1 MVLSRRLTAWNR
13 AGFFALLFGLIT
25 SEALFFERLSFAANE
40 DKPVA
45 DVRIV
50 VDISGSMRKNDPHN
64 LRIPAAELLID
75 LLPDNSKAGL
85 WTFGKYVNMLVKHDY
100 VSAGWKRNAKI
111 KAKKINSI
119 AMYTN
124 IGEAVEVASV
134 GWLEPDPR
142 YERSIILLTDGK
154 VDISKSPT
162 QNENEQNR
170 ILEQIIPRLTSSKV
184 KVHTIALSAN
194 SDQLL
199 MKRLAMNTGGSFSV
213 ANSANDLMKIFLKAF
228 DAAVPSEQVPLEG
241 NKFSIDAS
249 VKEFTALIFRASK
262 AKPTQLTSPDG
273 VSFNRN
279 TKNPNLSWLSTNAYD
294 LITFKNPTF
303 GEWRLK
309 ADIDP
314 SNRVSIISD
323 LSLDVDKIPANVA
336 VGEKIVINI
345 HLLEKGGEITDLNF
359 LTLVDIHVSQ
369 AQEDGKTWSATLGG
383 SKKKGVIGPGV
394 YTAKFGKTIVP
405 GNHEFTIIADGKTFQ
420 RKISQ
425 KVSVYEDLVHIEKN
439 EIGEGEE
446 RQFALKIVPQPG
458 ALNLE
463 QTSIVVNVQ
472 LPDLSTEDFVAELVS
487 NEYWEYLFSPSAGS
501 GAYRFTV
508 ILVGK
513 ASSGRD
519 LSLHR
524 GPYLFEYTIDELE
537 TMDGLLA
544 TEPMADVTEEIQK
557 EAEPSTQEEVV
568 DPEAVEPPA
577 IEEIPPSKED
587 VPEESEESGND
598 SFDLIS
604 LIAMLVGGNVVLGG
618 IGYGIYK
625 LITRPK
631 KDKGAEDINEATES
645 EESKPSE
652 MIDLEEEEDAPLEA
666 GTDDLDA
673 TVLASAS
680 PAIEESK
687 AGANEMS
694 GMDDMGD
701 LSIDDDTPEPD
712 INDSL
717 LSLDDDGDDDDD
729 INDED
734 LSNAVADELM
744 DLDSELG
751 DMDLSEEDSDDDD
764 SMDDVDDL
772 LDLDGDMEDEM

>member
-1 MVLSRRLTAWNR
+1 LLS
-13 AGFFALLFGLIT
+13 
-25 SEALFFERLSFAANE
+25 
-40 DKPVA
+40 P
-45 DVRIV
+45 
-50 VDISGSMRKNDPHN
+50 
-64 LRIPAAELLID
+64 LLI
-75 LLPDNSKAGL
+75 
-85 WTFGKYVNMLVKHDY
+85 
-100 VSAGWKRNAKI
+100 
-111 KAKKINSI
+111 
-119 AMYTN
+119 
-124 IGEAVEVASV
+124 
-134 GWLEPDPR
+134 
-142 YERSIILLTDGK
+142 
-154 VDISKSPT
+154 
-162 QNENEQNR
+162 
-170 ILEQIIPRLTSSKV
+170 
-184 KVHTIALSAN
+184 
-194 SDQLL
+194 
-199 MKRLAMNTGGSFSV
+199 
-213 ANSANDLMKIFLKAF
+213 
-228 DAAVPSEQVPLEG
+228 
-241 NKFSIDAS
+241 
-249 VKEFTALIFRASK
+249 
-262 AKPTQLTSPDG
+262 SPDG

-279 TKNPNLSWLSTNAYD
+279 TKNQNLSWLSTNAYD

-345 HLLEKGGEITDLNF
+345 RLLEKGREITDLDF

-369 AQEDGKTWSATLGG
+369 AQEGGKTWSAVLGG

-425 KVSVYEDLVHIEKN
+425 KVSVYEDLVVIEKN

-463 QTSIVVNVQ
+463 QTSIVINVQ
-472 LPDLSTEDFVAELVS
+472 LPDLSTEDFVAEVVDD
-487 NEYWEYLFSPSAGS
+487 EYWEYLFSPSAGS
-501 GAYRFTV
+501 GTYQFTV

-524 GPYLFEYTIDELE
+524 GPYLFEHKTAEFEAMHELAE
-537 TMDGLLA
+537 AESQG
-544 TEPMADVTEEIQK
+544 DVMEDTPPSIAEEI
-557 EAEPSTQEEVV
+557 A
-568 DPEAVEPPA
+568 EPPA
-577 IEEIPPSKED
+577 LVENVPPKEE
-587 VPEESEESGND
+587 VPEEESVESEND
-598 SFDLIS
+598 SLDLIS
-604 LIAMLVGGNVVLGG
+604 LIAMLVGGNLVLGG
-618 IGYGIYK
+618 IGFGIYR
-625 LITRPK
+625 LIKRPK
-631 KDKGAEDINEATES
+631 KDKETEELEETVEDKESQPTE
-645 EESKPSE
+645 
-652 MIDLEEEEDAPLEA
+652 MVDLEEEEDTISDPEP
-666 GTDDLDA
+666 DDLDA

-680 PAIEESK
+680 PAIDDKK
-687 AGANEMS
+687 ADMDDIS

-701 LSIDDDTPEPD
+701 LSADEDPPEPD

-717 LSLDDDGDDDDD
+717 LSLGDDEDDDDD
-729 INDED
+729 DDEDINDDD

-751 DMDLSEEDSDDDD
+751 DMDLSEEDDSDDDD